1 MTTIMRLLHRTF
13 DRNVGLSL
21 LYLYESIHFLIFVLP
36 LGTYSRIEV
45 VNLSTEIE
53 SMIMLNHVIINVS
66 PYIVEGFLY

>member
-1 MTTIMRLLHRTF
+1 MRLLHRTF